1 MNEARPEP
9 WSRVLWKRQPFS
21 DNHIP
26 PRLFLVSLQRNRE
39 FRIPYFFQNAL
50 NHVLPANLEPY
61 SYWRLAHASCAVTQH
76 LSTIYFFL
84 AVFIRLKENQLD
96 PRTLV
101 YISVGC
107 FFTGYFTWNV
117 LDSAGPS
124 SERSANRTSNFHRL
138 QEILLTLFTRSE
150 SSKIVYNDVSC
161 PDVPFAGFKDS

>member
-1 MNEARPEP
+1 MISISYHQGIIELTMNEARPEP

-124 SERSANRTSNFHRL
+124 SERNANRASKFPSPARDFIDTFH
-138 QEILLTLFTRSE
+138 QI
-150 SSKIVYNDVSC
+150 
-161 PDVPFAGFKDS
+161 